1 MHQPHKIIR
10 SRGQSGMALVLTL
23 MAVSFLVAI
32 TVQLTTSVNWQ
43 MQGAGNLRDSVQL
56 DAISRS
62 GLSLARAAL
71 LADLKKNNFDSEHDS
86 WGVKLSE
93 DSPALFGQGKLK
105 VTVTDESGK
114 LQVNALNPDKKNPK
128 YKTLQKKQVD
138 LWRRLLDPDKFAI
151 ADDDEARKLID
162 AIIDWIDLD
171 DNVNNGNGAENGY
184 YRSLSPSYKPRD
196 APVTYLEELLLIR
209 GMTKELFYG
218 KDGKLPLA
226 KYLTVAGDTASK
238 TGSTAS
244 KPGSAGSK
252 TGSAGSININAAPL
266 ELLLA
271 LDPMGNMS
279 DQAGNDMIEFRQDED
294 NKALLGNLN
303 WYKSFSGSELEP
315 DLITV
320 KSNYFKVVV
329 EATHENMT
337 RTGTGILER
346 VEGTD
351 EQKLLY
357 WEVR

>member
-1 MHQPHKIIR
+1 MHQPHRIIR
-10 SRGQSGMALVLTL
+10 SRDQRGMALVLTL

-71 LADLKKNNFDSEHDS
+71 LADLKNNNFDSEHDS

-93 DSPALFGQGKLK
+93 DAPALFGQGKLK
-105 VTVTDESGK
+105 VEVTDLSGL

-128 YKTLQKKQVD
+128 YKELQKKQVD
-138 LWRRLLDPDKFAI
+138 LWRRLLTSGKFAV

-162 AIIDWIDLD
+162 AIIDWIDSD
-171 DNVNNGNGAENGY
+171 DNVKNGNGAENGY
-184 YRSLSPSYKPRD
+184 YLSLSPSYKARN

-218 KDGKLPLA
+218 KDGKLSLA
-226 KYLTVAGDTASK
+226 KYLTVAGDTA
-238 TGSTAS
+238 
-244 KPGSAGSK
+244 SK

-279 DQAGNDMIEFRQDED
+279 DQNGNDMIEFRQDEAH
-294 NKALLGNLN
+294 KADLAILT
-303 WYKSFSGSELEP
+303 WYIPFSGGSEFEK

-320 KSNYFKVVV
+320 KSNYFKVSVT
-329 EATHENMT
+329 AKHNNMT

-346 VEGTD
+346 VDGKD